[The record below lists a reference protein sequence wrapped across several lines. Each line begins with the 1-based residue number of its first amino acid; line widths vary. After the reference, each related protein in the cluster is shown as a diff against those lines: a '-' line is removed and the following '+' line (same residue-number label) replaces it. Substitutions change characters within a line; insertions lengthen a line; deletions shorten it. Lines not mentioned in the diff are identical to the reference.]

1 MRTVLLQFLRNYSI
15 TFLATHRYIYE
26 SSKTLFLQ
34 FFIYDTIDQNFL
46 FDQLP
51 EGAFSVVIL
60 DDLYHHTRGINCI
73 IYESSPFNLMILP
86 LLATIHE

>member
-1 MRTVLLQFLRNYSI
+1 MRPVLVQFLRNYSI
-15 TFLATHRYIYE
+15 TFLATHRYIDE

-34 FFIYDTIDQNFL
+34 FFISGTIDHNFL

-51 EGAFSVVIL
+51 EGEFSVIFL
-60 DDLYHHTRGINCI
+60 DDLCHHTRGINCI
-73 IYESSPFNLMILP
+73 IHETSPFNLMILP